1 MSQNQPHS
9 FSLEG
14 QLGLIT
20 GGGTGLGLG
29 IAQAFVAQGAQ
40 VVLAG
45 RREKVQRAR
54 GRALRKTCAV
64 ARTRAEA
71 AP

>member
-1 MSQNQPHS
+1 MKNDTSNP

-14 QLGLIT
+14 QLALIT

-40 VVLAG
+40 VVISG
-45 RREKVQRAR
+45 RREEV
-54 GRALRKTCAV
+54 LRK
-64 ARTRAEA
+64 A
-71 AP
+71 AANLG